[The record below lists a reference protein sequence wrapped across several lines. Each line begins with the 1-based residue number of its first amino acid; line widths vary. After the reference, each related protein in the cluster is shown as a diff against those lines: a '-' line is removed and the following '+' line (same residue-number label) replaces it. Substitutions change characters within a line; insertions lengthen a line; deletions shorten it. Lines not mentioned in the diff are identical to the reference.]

1 MAKSLKL
8 VEILGGEKSDGIE
21 RAERLQEVVMGEPP
35 RGHVGGTRSVS
46 PVKRAKR
53 GCVERVS
60 VDKLNALRVIGN
72 K

>member
-8 VEILGGEKSDGIE
+8 VEILGGETSDGSE
-21 RAERLQEVVMGEPP
+21 RAERLQEVVMGETP

-46 PVKRAKR
+46 LVKGAKR

-60 VDKLNALRVIGN
+60 MDVSVDKLNAL
-72 K
+72 